1 MYALVDSHLLQ
12 HNATHDPPDAELKV
26 EYRLYEMYTAC
37 ISRSNKDRILESF
50 TKPDGKIRFLVA
62 TTAFGF
68 GVNAPKYTLGLFR
81 LLC

>member
-1 MYALVDSHLLQ
+1 MYSLVASHLLQ
-12 HNATHDPPDAELKV
+12 HNAKHDPPNAELKV
-26 EYRLYEMYTAC
+26 DYRLCELYTAC
-37 ISRSNKDRILESF
+37 ISRSIEDRILESF

-81 LLC
+81 LLR